1 MRTSATTK
9 DIDSKP
15 CKRSAFTESLQSYD
29 LRIIFF
35 QKRTEMKSWCRFH
48 KAPAQSWSS
57 DTTLRGRIWW
67 FACFLYTRRTHKRP
81 ARQSVLY
88 LPTYVPLPHALS
100 TWLFMIHFFGFGGDR
115 EQVSWYLLL
124 EERQTGQR
132 TLNETRSTH
141 AEFSSLNVL
150 DAAWLFQGC
159 KAMKPWRVSKIEF
172 QKLVDVG
179 CWKGYCT

>member
-57 DTTLRGRIWW
+57 DTTLRGRI
-67 FACFLYTRRTHKRP
+67 
-81 ARQSVLY
+81 
-88 LPTYVPLPHALS
+88 
-100 TWLFMIHFFGFGGDR
+100 
-115 EQVSWYLLL
+115 
-124 EERQTGQR
+124 
-132 TLNETRSTH
+132 
-141 AEFSSLNVL
+141 
-150 DAAWLFQGC
+150 
-159 KAMKPWRVSKIEF
+159 
-172 QKLVDVG
+172 
-179 CWKGYCT
+179 